1 MSRLAGVHL
10 SELRFEKA
18 GHLKDGCQSCLN
30 QFNPQKVV
38 NLESVKNRIDNIIF
52 SRCTQRL
59 WKSDFLA
66 N

>member
-38 NLESVKNRIDNIIF
+38 NLQSVKNRIDNIIF
-52 SRCTQRL
+52 SRCT
-59 WKSDFLA
+59 
-66 N
+66 